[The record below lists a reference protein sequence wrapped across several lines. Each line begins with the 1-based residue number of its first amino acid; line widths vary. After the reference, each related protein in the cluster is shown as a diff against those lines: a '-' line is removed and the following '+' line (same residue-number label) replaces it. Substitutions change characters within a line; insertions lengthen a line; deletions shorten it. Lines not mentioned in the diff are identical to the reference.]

1 MNTIAKLKE
10 RLIAE
15 LQLEDVRPED
25 INDTAPLFREGLGL
39 DSLDAVELVVLV
51 KRNFGITMQ
60 DAEEARRVFASVAVL
75 ADYIDARLA
84 GHAAS

>member
-1 MNTIAKLKE
+1 MDTKAKLKE

-15 LQLEDVRPED
+15 LQLEDISPAD
-25 INDTAPLFREGLGL
+25 IDDTAPLFREGLGL

-60 DAEEARRVFASVAVL
+60 DAEEARRVFASVTAL

-84 GHAAS
+84 GHAVS

>member
-1 MNTIAKLKE
+1 MDTKAKLKE

-15 LQLEDVRPED
+15 LQLEDVTPDD
-25 INDTAPLFREGLGL
+25 IDDTAPLFREGLGL

-75 ADYIDARLA
+75 ADYIDARL

>member
-1 MNTIAKLKE
+1 MDTKAKLKE

-15 LQLEDVRPED
+15 LQLEDISPAD
-25 INDTAPLFREGLGL
+25 IDDTAPLFREGLGL

-60 DAEEARRVFASVAVL
+60 DAEEARRVFASVTAL

>member
-1 MNTIAKLKE
+1 MNTTAKLKE

-25 INDTAPLFREGLGL
+25 IHDTAPLFREGLGL

-60 DAEEARRVFASVAVL
+60 DAEEARRAFASVAVL
-75 ADYIDARLA
+75 ADYIDTRLA
-84 GHAAS
+84 GHAPS

>member
-1 MNTIAKLKE
+1 MDTKAKLKE

-15 LQLEDVRPED
+15 LQLEDISPAD
-25 INDTAPLFREGLGL
+25 IDDTAPLFREGLGL

-60 DAEEARRVFASVAVL
+60 DAEEARRAFASVAVL
-75 ADYIDARLA
+75 ADYIDTRLA
-84 GHAAS
+84 GHAPS